1 MKKKS
6 TGKLSPSQ
14 QRLLFRLSGLL
25 IFCALLGIVFSPYG
39 GIYSLYQK
47 KSHLAILEKKIVDLK
62 SENEV
67 LSQEIVRLQ
76 DDPEYIKEIARKK
89 HGLLK
94 KNERVYDFSGKK

>member
-6 TGKLSPSQ
+6 TGKLSQSQ
-14 QRLLFRLSGLL
+14 QRLLLRLSVVLVC
-25 IFCALLGIVFSPYG
+25 CAVLGVFFSPYG

-47 KSHLAILEKKIVDLK
+47 KSHLAILEKKIVELGD
-62 SENEV
+62 ENKV
-67 LSQEIVRLQ
+67 LGEEITRLQ

-94 KNERVYDFSGKK
+94 KNERIYDFSKK